1 MKKIKDNWWN
11 RVFHHKALE
20 AYKEEC
26 KRLRRILGWYNQLI
40 EDLNEAKTLENL
52 LAVHKHAWEIGY
64 RNANIAPLEWDMF
77 RTRDISQMQPSEVYL
92 GGIYGLSTRN
102 IPFWNNNRNETMA
115 GNGFGIDDNKLIY
128 DIIMQ
133 QYRRHLKS
141 NFSAI
146 YNEVTNKLF

>member
-1 MKKIKDNWWN
+1 MKKIRDNWWN

-20 AYKEEC
+20 EC
-26 KRLRRILGWYNQLI
+26 KRLRRILSCYKQL
-40 EDLNEAKTLENL
+40 EKDLNEAKTLENL

-64 RNANIAPLEWDMF
+64 RNANIAPLEWGMF
-77 RTRDISQMQPSEVYL
+77 RTQDISQMQPSEVYL

-102 IPFWNNNRNETMA
+102 IPFWNDNRNETMA
-115 GNGFGIDDNKLIY
+115 GNGFGIDDDKLIY

-133 QYRRHLKS
+133 QYRKYLKS